1 MKAPCKGCTFRE
13 IACHVKCPMYR
24 MYKRKKEEEM
34 KSNAKRGD
42 VSDYVRDNVIKIR
55 YKMRKAKYGCTV
67 ND

>member
-24 MYKRKKEEEM
+24 MYKRKKEGET
-34 KSNAKRGD
+34 KCNAKRGD
-42 VSDYVRDNVIKIR
+42 VSDYVRGNVIKIR
-55 YKMRKAKYGCTV
+55 HKMRKAKYGCTV